1 MNNKK
6 IRVTIAEDHHVVRK
20 GLVGIV
26 QAFERVGQ
34 VKEAENGKDLLN
46 QLGEE
51 LVDVVLMDLEMPL
64 VDGTTASAEIVSR
77 FPSVKIVVLSA
88 FEEDSI
94 ILKLLEIGVHGYLL
108 KKTQPKELERAIY
121 SVYDNDFFQ
130 SELVT
135 RVMRQGVKRKKQR
148 VYKTGHEISER
159 EMEVLKLLCQEFSAK
174 EIGEKLNISEKTV
187 HSHRLHLM
195 EKTNAKNTVGLVLFA
210 LEHGILSHKI

>member
-6 IRVTIAEDHHVVRK
+6 LKVTIAEDHNVVRK
-20 GLVGIV
+20 GLVSIV
-26 QAFERVGQ
+26 QNFERVGQ

-46 QLGEE
+46 QLAVE

-64 VDGTTASAEIVSR
+64 IDGTTASAEIISR
-77 FPSVKIVVLSA
+77 FPSVKILVLSA

-108 KKTQPKELERAIY
+108 KKAQPKELEKAIY
-121 SVYDNDFFQ
+121 SVHDNDFFQ

-135 RVMRQGVKRKKQR
+135 RVMRQGVKRKKIR
-148 VYKTGHEISER
+148 TSKGSHEISDR
-159 EMEVLKLLCQEFSAK
+159 EMEVLKLLCQEFSTR

-195 EKTNAKNTVGLVLFA
+195 EKTKAKNTVGLVLFA
-210 LEHGILSHKI
+210 LEQGILSNKG